1 MGRWERVLFGGG
13 REWVCSQA
21 RGDVLEIAIGTGRNL
36 PHYPGDVRLTAVE
49 LSPKMLDIARKRAA
63 DLGREVDLQLS
74 DAEALPFQDGSF
86 DTVVCTF
93 SLCTIPDERQA
104 VAETYRV
111 LRPGGRFLWIEH
123 VGSPVRPVHVVQSL
137 LDRLTVRL
145 EGDHQTRE
153 PLHHLEP
160 VGFRVEQL
168 QRSKWGIV
176 ERGAALKQP

>member
-1 MGRWERVLFGGG
+1 
-13 REWVCSQA
+13 
-21 RGDVLEIAIGTGRNL
+21 
-36 PHYPGDVRLTAVE
+36 
-49 LSPKMLDIARKRAA
+49 
-63 DLGREVDLQLS
+63 VDLQLS